1 MCAVVGGTSNAGAE
15 AWGGDYLAMLRG
27 AADALEAAS
36 GSESRGTFF
45 PNWPFDEN
53 DLDRPEVTK
62 AIRHVARVV
71 LARKT
76 ETGEGGRRAS
86 KREIAQLLH
95 YLAAM
100 LE

>member
-1 MCAVVGGTSNAGAE
+1 MCAGVESE
-15 AWGGDYLAMLRG
+15 AFASDGGGDYLAMLRG
-27 AADALEAAS
+27 AADALEAAPRS
-36 GSESRGTFF
+36 GERGTFF

-62 AIRHVARVV
+62 AIRHVARAV

-76 ETGEGGRRAS
+76 PTGEGGRRVS